1 MRKLLLGLI
10 LVSNQSFGINL
21 TPLDYISI
29 VYQGVKFFASDPVP
43 KEILVTAKGTGKTRE
58 QAVENALN
66 EAVQKGVGVL
76 VVSDQ
81 TVSNDKVIRNLS
93 AQYASGVVNSYNVIS
108 CNNFEP
114 ITCEIKAKVS
124 PWKFMRKLEGD
135 SKSVKVNGNDLYA
148 QDATARNV
156 LYQRRKIMEYYLF
169 QVRQSGLEAKI
180 KGVQVIPTTEKF
192 ATLLINYEIKW
203 NEEFKKDLVQF
214 LKKMEKDTQVDA
226 PHQIH
231 VQWAPTGLFENK
243 VTINTHDE
251 GFYKMVHSGMYQ
263 PTYVKFNEFKI
274 CDNLNLDFDIFSI
287 DIYGVS
293 RQKIVKVDRESLK
306 SIQTVSMV
314 LSPECN

>member
-10 LVSNQSFGINL
+10 LVSNQSLAMTL
-21 TPLDYISI
+21 TPMDYISI

-43 KEILVTAKGTGKTRE
+43 KEIHVTAKGTGKTRE

-76 VVSDQ
+76 IVSDQ
-81 TVSNDKVIRNLS
+81 TVSNDKVIRNLT
-93 AQYASGVVNSYNVIS
+93 AQYASGVVNSYNVTS
-108 CNNFEP
+108 CNSFEP

-156 LYQRRKIMEYYLF
+156 LYQRQKIMEYYLF
-169 QVRQSGLEAKI
+169 QIRQSGLEAKI
-180 KGVQVIPTTEKF
+180 KKVQVIPTNEKF
-192 ATLLINYEIKW
+192 AALLIVYEIKW
-203 NEEFKKDLVQF
+203 NEEFRKDLVQF
-214 LKKMEKDTQVDA
+214 LKKMEKDTQTEA

-231 VQWAPTGLFENK
+231 VQWATTSLFENK

-251 GFYKMVHSGMYQ
+251 KFYHIVHKGMYQ

-274 CDNLNLDFDIFSI
+274 CENLNLDFSIFSI

-293 RQKIVKVDRESLK
+293 RQKMIKIDREALK

-314 LSPECN
+314 LSTECN